1 MRALIASGDSYA
13 ATSIKLIRAKE
24 KVLCDMT
31 DHGEDGLQMARVY
44 EYDIIVFD
52 LRLPDLEGYRT
63 LQRARA
69 AGVSAPILILSRPGE
84 LDQRLKF
91 LRSGADDYLTK
102 PFDSRELIARIQ
114 AIVRRSNG
122 HSGST
127 IRTGKLVVNMDT
139 KSASVDDQPVHLTN
153 KEYAIL
159 ELLSLRKGTI
169 VTREKFLY
177 HLYGGMDE
185 PDLKTLDVFIC
196 KLRKKLAHSGGG
208 HYIETVW
215 GHGYMLRDRT
225 SPSGSVT
232 PNSAW
237 EEAALRPQGAQ
248 SQLATSFL
256 RIRELHCSQLDQSI
270 AVTVRG
276 EPTIS
281 E

>member
-1 MRALIASGDSYA
+1 MRALIASGDFYA
-13 ATSIKLIRAKE
+13 ATSIRLSLARE
-24 KVLCDMT
+24 RVVCDTT
-31 DHGEDGLQMARVY
+31 DLEEDGLQMARLY
-44 EYDIIVFD
+44 EYDIILFD
-52 LRLPDLEGYRT
+52 LMLPDMQGYRA
-63 LQRARA
+63 LRRARA

-84 LDQRLKF
+84 LDQKLKF
-91 LRSGADDYLTK
+91 LRSGADDFLSK
-102 PFDSRELIARIQ
+102 PFDSRELIARIH

-139 KSASVDDQPVHLTN
+139 RSVSVDEQPVHLTN

-185 PDLKTLDVFIC
+185 PDPKTLDVFIC
-196 KLRKKLAHSGGG
+196 KLRNKLARSGGR

-225 SPSGSVT
+225 SSSGTVP
-232 PNSAW
+232 PNSARW
-237 EEAALRPQGAQ
+237 EGATVQRRDAQTAIGQTVSALAG
-248 SQLATSFL
+248 SGVTK
-256 RIRELHCSQLDQSI
+256 SI
-270 AVTVRG
+270 S
-276 EPTIS
+276 P
-281 E
+281 